1 MKVLIPALAFGGLV
15 TIGALLEYA
24 PRTAS
29 AQSSSS
35 VWDGV
40 YTEEQA
46 KRGEALYSQYCGE
59 CHGPDLTG
67 GDQVASLTGDVF
79 MSNWNGLTLG
89 DLLERIRVSMP
100 LDNPDRANR
109 QQKADIVAFLLSFN
123 KFPAGSTELARQTE
137 VLQQIRFE
145 STKP

>member
-15 TIGALLEYA
+15 MIGALLEYA

-109 QQKADIVAFLLSFN
+109 QQKADIVAFLLRFN
-123 KFPAGSTELARQTE
+123 RFPAGSTELARQTE

>member
-15 TIGALLEYA
+15 TIGALLEDT

-46 KRGEALYSQYCGE
+46 KRGEAFYSQYCGE

-109 QQKADIVAFLLSFN
+109 QQKADIVAFLLRFN
-123 KFPAGSTELARQTE
+123 RFPAGSTELARQTE